1 MSRSFAQASLKQIK
15 KIKLRSYK
23 ELAARTK
30 RKEELS
36 VLVQK
41 LQTQRNL
48 MVSNAIHFLRAMLTI
63 RSIIVFLTS
72 CRFPGF
78 TCNQGK
84 GTSRKVKGDEET
96 GEPVQYKWKAE
107 RKR

>member
-1 MSRSFAQASLKQIK
+1 LHSVAQASLKQIK

-48 MVSNAIHFLRAMLTI
+48 MVSYANSIVILR
-63 RSIIVFLTS
+63 V
-72 CRFPGF
+72 PH
-78 TCNQGK
+78 
-84 GTSRKVKGDEET
+84 
-96 GEPVQYKWKAE
+96 
-107 RKR
+107 

>member
-1 MSRSFAQASLKQIK
+1 LQSVAQASLKQIK

-48 MVSNAIHFLRAMLTI
+48 MVSGTIQCSSLECHMGNQQIPDCFLQA
-63 RSIIVFLTS
+63 SS
-72 CRFPGF
+72 FPNYF
-78 TCNQGK
+78 T
-84 GTSRKVKGDEET
+84 
-96 GEPVQYKWKAE
+96 YL
-107 RKR
+107 

>member
-1 MSRSFAQASLKQIK
+1 MHSVAQASLKQIK

-48 MVSNAIHFLRAMLTI
+48 MVSYANSIVILR
-63 RSIIVFLTS
+63 V
-72 CRFPGF
+72 PH
-78 TCNQGK
+78 
-84 GTSRKVKGDEET
+84 
-96 GEPVQYKWKAE
+96 
-107 RKR
+107 